1 MQKFKETRDSQHIFQ
16 NKLGKVCFQDY
27 MVYEDFKG
35 LPRRT
40 ASGNKLD
47 KI

>member
-1 MQKFKETRDSQHIFQ
+1 MQKSKETRDSQYISQ
-16 NKLGKVCFQDY
+16 NKLGKGWFQDY